1 MFMRRLHFV
10 VVLCLLA
17 GAAAAQE
24 PPPTADQ
31 PPPPGTGGF
40 STNGK
45 TFWQR
50 SISLGGQF
58 TSAPFQQGALTPA
71 VPGLTGALAGLPGNQ
86 YATQGSISLFRS
98 STLHALDFEASYTY
112 AVVQPT
118 GTVQDI
124 PKFSVDYN
132 FRHKEQ
138 QHYFLLA
145 RYASSATR
153 TMGPPRRLLESG
165 ARRYRPLGRAQENG
179 QPQRRA
185 RRRTALRAE
194 GRAVVRRSPADR
206 VGRARAT
213 GVHAES
219 VRAGRAAR
227 RLRRSVQRRHV
238 PHHRRVCRV
247 QGQAVE
253 KPRGDIQP
261 DAQVRQRGSAG
272 ADAAADSRCRHG
284 VRAGHQP
291 HPDLRTI
298 AIYLQFT
305 F

>member
-17 GAAAAQE
+17 RAAAAQE
-24 PPPTADQ
+24 PPPAADQ

-86 YATQGSISLFRS
+86 HAAQGAISLFRS
-98 STLHALDFEASYTY
+98 STLHALDIEASYTY
-112 AVVQPT
+112 AVVEPT

-145 RYASSATR
+145 RYAWYKDVVRNVDYSNQALVGVGLSAVHTKTVNLSVAPVVGLLYER
-153 TMGPPRRLLESG
+153 KGVPLFDDRLLAGWG
-165 ARRYRPLGRAQENG
+165 ALERLVYTPNPFVQVE
-179 QPQRRA
+179 Q
-185 RRRTALRAE
+185 
-194 GRAVVRRSPADR
+194 R
-206 VGRARAT
+206 VGYVEAFNDDTFRIID
-213 GVHAES
+213 ES
-219 VRAGRAAR
+219 VGFKGKLSKNLAVTFNLTHKYDNVEAQALTPLPIPGVGTVF
-227 RLRRSVQRRHV
+227 VQATNRT
-238 PHHRRVCRV
+238 
-247 QGQAVE
+247 Q
-253 KPRGDIQP
+253 IT
-261 DAQVRQRGSAG
+261 
-272 ADAAADSRCRHG
+272 
-284 VRAGHQP
+284 
-291 HPDLRTI
+291 TI
-298 AIYLQFT
+298 AGLQISF
-305 F
+305 